1 MEILHIV
8 LPLVLGAL
16 IGYVTNYIAVRML
29 FRPYRAVKIGSR
41 TLPFTPGVIPKNK
54 KRIAKACGA
63 AVESSLFS
71 QEDIKKAIT
80 GSIKKPDIDSMK
92 VADIVSEDLSE
103 QFAKTLADKLM
114 GEIKKIDIKSIIAE
128 KGTAILEE
136 KVKDTMLAM
145 FVNRD
150 MIASF
155 AEPIEQKVMQYLDGE
170 GYVYLNLKIKGEIE
184 TVRSR
189 TLGQEA
195 AALNLDIGGF
205 TDRIFDEFI
214 DEKLG
219 TLTSKID
226 IAAVVEDKINRMDV
240 REFEKMVLSV
250 MKKELQAVVNLGAL
264 IGFVIG
270 LINLLVL

>member
-16 IGYVTNYIAVRML
+16 IGYVTNYIAVRTL

-54 KRIAKACGA
+54 QRIAKACGA
-63 AVESSLFS
+63 VVESSLFS
-71 QEDIKKAIT
+71 QDDIKKAIT
-80 GSIKKPDIDSMK
+80 GSIKKPDIDSIK

-103 QFAKTLADKLM
+103 QFAETLADKLT
-114 GEIKKIDIKSIIAE
+114 GEIKKIDIKGIIAE

-184 TVRSR
+184 TVRNR

-240 REFEKMVLSV
+240 REFEKLVLSV

>member
-41 TLPFTPGVIPKNK
+41 TLPFTPGVMPKNK
-54 KRIAKACGA
+54 QRIAKACGA
-63 AVESSLFS
+63 AVENSLFS
-71 QEDIKKAIT
+71 QDDIKKAIT
-80 GSIKKPDIDSMK
+80 GSIKKPDIDSIK

-103 QFAKTLADKLM
+103 QFAETLADKLT
-114 GEIKKIDIKSIIAE
+114 GEIKKIDIKGIIAE

-240 REFEKMVLSV
+240 REFEKLVLSV
-250 MKKELQAVVNLGAL
+250 MKKELQEVVNLGAL

>member
-8 LPLVLGAL
+8 LPLVLGAF

-54 KRIAKACGA
+54 QRIAKACGA
-63 AVESSLFS
+63 TVESSLFS
-71 QEDIKKAIT
+71 QDDIKKAIT
-80 GSIKKPDIDSMK
+80 GSIKKPDIDSIK

-103 QFAKTLADKLM
+103 QFAETLADKLT
-114 GEIKKIDIKSIIAE
+114 GEIKKIDIKGIIAE

-170 GYVYLNLKIKGEIE
+170 GYVCLNLKIKGEIE

-240 REFEKMVLSV
+240 REFEKLVLSV

>member
-54 KRIAKACGA
+54 QRIAKACGA

-71 QEDIKKAIT
+71 QDDIKKAIT
-80 GSIKKPDIDSMK
+80 GSIKKHDIDSIK
-92 VADIVSEDLSE
+92 VAEIVSEDLSE
-103 QFAKTLADKLM
+103 QFAKTLADKLT
-114 GEIKKIDIKSIIAE
+114 GEIKKIAIKGIIAE

-240 REFEKMVLSV
+240 REFERLVLSV

>member
-1 MEILHIV
+1 M
-8 LPLVLGAL
+8 
-16 IGYVTNYIAVRML
+16 
-29 FRPYRAVKIGSR
+29 
-41 TLPFTPGVIPKNK
+41 
-54 KRIAKACGA
+54 KAAC
-63 AVESSLFS
+63 S

-80 GSIKKPDIDSMK
+80 GSIKKPDIDSIK

-103 QFAKTLADKLM
+103 QFAETLADKLT
-114 GEIKKIDIKSIIAE
+114 GEIKKIDIKGIIAE

-240 REFEKMVLSV
+240 REFEKLVLSV

>member
-16 IGYVTNYIAVRML
+16 IGYVTNYIAVKML
-29 FRPYRAVKIGSR
+29 FRPYEAVKIGNK

-54 KRIAKACGA
+54 PRIARACGA
-63 AVESSLFS
+63 AVEGSLFS
-71 QEDIKKAIT
+71 QDDIKKAIT
-80 GSIKKPDIDSMK
+80 GSIRKPDISGIR
-92 VADIVSEDLSE
+92 VSDIVSEDLSE
-103 QFAKTLADKLM
+103 RLAETLADKLT
-114 GEIKKIDIKSIIAE
+114 GEIKKTDIKGLIVE
-128 KGTAILEE
+128 KGAAILEE

-145 FVNRD
+145 FVNKD

-155 AEPIEQKVMQYLDGE
+155 AEPIEQKVLQYLDGE
-170 GYVYLNLKIKGEIE
+170 GYVYLNMKIRGEIE
-184 TVRSR
+184 NIRSR

-195 AALNLDIGGF
+195 AELNLDLDGF
-205 TDRIFDEFI
+205 TDRVFDEFVE
-214 DEKLG
+214 EKLG

-240 REFEKMVLSV
+240 REFEKLVLSV